1 MTGCRAAPGFIA
13 FFFGSRFQ
21 RNRRQ
26 RKKPAPLNSLRPANI
41 PPAPARGPLR
51 SASSL
56 AARGERY
63 AFSLTTLGE
72 GSRNRCDSGKDRP
85 GQEPGRPQVRCGTIC
100 PRSAHAGF
108 RRQTVPSVSLPSG
121 SRPDRLTRPR
131 CSERFGSFEL
141 RRQEG
146 KVGWNL
152 WKTKRKSVLRA
163 VSRSRWIISGRPRF
177 LRTAIP
183 KCASSASVRSGFRDD
198 AVPGIRSW
206 QGILPGC
213 LSTNFGHAGMRG
225 P

>member
-1 MTGCRAAPGFIA
+1 MRRRRIPQNRGSSPFFAHPYAADPAMTGCRAAPGFTA
-13 FFFGSRFQ
+13 SFFGSRFQ

-51 SASSL
+51 STSSL

-108 RRQTVPSVSLPSG
+108 RRQIVPSVSLPSG
-121 SRPDRLTRPR
+121 SRPDRLTQPR
-131 CSERFGSFEL
+131 CSERFGSIEL
-141 RRQEG
+141 
-146 KVGWNL
+146 W
-152 WKTKRKSVLRA
+152 
-163 VSRSRWIISGRPRF
+163 SG
-177 LRTAIP
+177 
-183 KCASSASVRSGFRDD
+183 G
-198 AVPGIRSW
+198 
-206 QGILPGC
+206 
-213 LSTNFGHAGMRG
+213 
-225 P
+225 